1 MYFIRDKGEWL
12 SIQNNKNW
20 DLVGDDNNGVFHIL
34 KLGYDHLR
42 TPSLKRCFAY
52 CAIFPKDYIMK
63 KDEVIQHWMAE
74 GFLEPSKE
82 GNTVME
88 DIGNTYFNILLATS
102 FFQNA
107 TKDVY
112 GDITSCKMHDLVH
125 DFAISISKSEI
136 LILEEDSM
144 DNVSKVQPLFVR
156 SDGET
161 TPRTSFSGDG
171 FIKMRTLIS
180 KNLDFD
186 DMLSNFKCLRVL
198 KLSGHSI
205 IGLPNSI
212 EQLIHLRL
220 LHILQ
225 SNIVELPK
233 SITKLYHLQTLRIE
247 ACPNLMKLPEDLSNL
262 INLRHICINTGH
274 WTRFCYKD
282 CLQKNMG
289 RLTCLQTLNFFGVGR
304 DEGYRINEIG
314 PLKNLREINIY
325 YLEKVTNEEEAKSA
339 KLKEKEI
346 LKLGL
351 YWEDTYPM
359 AMDRYD
365 KDEKV
370 LEGLH
375 PHSNLKSLTIER
387 YVGKKFPSWVND
399 LSLFHNLI
407 HIKLN
412 FCLKC
417 EEVPT
422 LGQLPCL
429 RVLEI
434 NHMDKVRSIGSK
446 FYNCDGS
453 YRNTT
458 TLFPALRILEL
469 LSMSSLEEWKDAKE
483 LTSAGEVLLVF
494 PCLEELIIRDCH
506 KLGDLPGVP
515 SVIQHMEIIRCG
527 IDELPSGL
535 QFCTS
540 LQYLKIE
547 ECPNLKSIPESL
559 HTCVSLQNFVVK
571 DCPELRSL
579 LDVPSVIQHLE
590 IIRCGIDELTSGLQS
605 CASLQYLKIEEC
617 PNLKSIPES
626 LHTCV
631 TLQKFEVEN
640 CPELRS
646 LPGVPSVIQ
655 QLEIIRCGIDEL
667 PSGLQSCASLQ
678 YLKIESCWNL
688 KSILESLHTCVS
700 LQKFVV
706 GNCPE
711 LRSLPGVP
719 SVIQQLEIIR
729 CGIDELPSEL
739 QFCTSLQYLKIEGCR
754 NLKSI
759 PDLGEVFHSLIN
771 LKSGNCPGL
780 RLELRR
786 EGRLKT
792 LVIGGFIEEL
802 DAFPILRY
810 PSIRSSHASLKKLV
824 LLGRPTLNSLPNEIQ
839 LFTAL
844 EELLI
849 KNFNGMKALPD
860 WLSYLSSLQK
870 LSLYYCKK
878 LMYLPILNLTNLKHL
893 HIDKCRNLKKRCAEG
908 SGVEWFQIAHV
919 PNIRIDG
926 EYIKRGEDSEYSDK
940 FDSFDREY
948 QEFDVFDDDD
958 YVSEDEVDDEVD
970 DFEDDSYYNLEED
983 SILENNQLDDN

>member
-1 MYFIRDKGEWL
+1 MVR
-12 SIQNNKNW
+12 
-20 DLVGDDNNGVFHIL
+20 
-34 KLGYDHLR
+34 
-42 TPSLKRCFAY
+42 
-52 CAIFPKDYIMK
+52 K
-63 KDEVIQHWMAE
+63 KDRFWEFVEEINGRFKCNFCERVFAGGATRIKYHLAGAKGHDIDVCTKVPKNVQEEASLTI
-74 GFLEPSKE
+74 GEPNKKLKGASTSNKDKE
-82 GNTVME
+82 REISST
-88 DIGNTYFNILLATS
+88 
-102 FFQNA
+102 
-107 TKDVY
+107 
-112 GDITSCKMHDLVH
+112 
-125 DFAISISKSEI
+125 SISKDVMLSGVFEKSKAEYIAEI
-136 LILEEDSM
+136 LLGVFAEGLLAKLRSIVIEQHISSELGFKEGLIDLLILLTQIQLVLNDAEKIQAS
-144 DNVSKVQPLFVR
+144 DNFVR
-156 SDGET
+156 SWLAELRRVAYDIDVVLDEFGYNILQQKVLNYSSPSNDIINMANKIKTINESLN
-161 TPRTSFSGDG
+161 RLKGD
-171 FIKMRTLIS
+171 IAS
-180 KNLDFD
+180 YD
-186 DMLSNFKCLRVL
+186 LRAEFV
-198 KLSGHSI
+198 
-205 IGLPNSI
+205 NSI
-212 EQLIHLRL
+212 PEISFNMEIDSFLDDSKVNQNVGN
-220 LHILQ
+220 
-225 SNIVELPK
+225 NIVEL
-233 SITKLYHLQTLRIE
+233 TEY
-247 ACPNLMKLPEDLSNL
+247 
-262 INLRHICINTGH
+262 
-274 WTRFCYKD
+274 D
-282 CLQKNMG
+282 C
-289 RLTCLQTLNFFGVGR
+289 VGR
-304 DEGYRINEIG
+304 
-314 PLKNLREINIY
+314 PPSSLKFE
-325 YLEKVTNEEEAKSA
+325 
-339 KLKEKEI
+339 
-346 LKLGL
+346 
-351 YWEDTYPM
+351 
-359 AMDRYD
+359 
-365 KDEKV
+365 
-370 LEGLH
+370 
-375 PHSNLKSLTIER
+375 
-387 YVGKKFPSWVND
+387 
-399 LSLFHNLI
+399 
-407 HIKLN
+407 KLN
-412 FCLKC
+412 NRKC

-434 NHMDKVRSIGSK
+434 NHMDK
-446 FYNCDGS
+446 
-453 YRNTT
+453 
-458 TLFPALRILEL
+458 LRRVEGC
-469 LSMSSLEEWKDAKE
+469 K
-483 LTSAGEVLLVF
+483 
-494 PCLEELIIRDCH
+494 
-506 KLGDLPGVP
+506 GVDK
-515 SVIQHMEIIRCG
+515 R
-527 IDELPSGL
+527 SGL